1 MPGHTGNAGGVKSEM
16 LRSDID
22 AYLNRWVF
30 DRDSILKEMEQFAAR
45 RHFPIVGPVAGRVLA
60 QFARIV
66 AAERVLEMGAGF
78 GYSAYW
84 LARALSPEG
93 RVVAIERSHENARV
107 GQAYLNRAGL
117 AHKVEFIIGEAL
129 EVIEG
134 MAGPF
139 DLIFVDVEK
148 EQYPASLAL
157 TLPRLRRGG
166 LLITDN
172 ILWSGRV
179 LAAEPAEAS
188 TRGVQE
194 YTRLLYETPGL
205 YTTILPIRDGLAVSL
220 KL

>member
-1 MPGHTGNAGGVKSEM
+1 MLQPGIE
-16 LRSDID
+16 
-22 AYLNRWVF
+22 AYLQRWVP
-30 DRDSILKEMEQFAAR
+30 DRDAILEEMEELAAR

-84 LARALSPEG
+84 IARALPLDG
-93 RVVAIERSHENARV
+93 RVVAIERSDDNARL
-107 GQAYLNRAGL
+107 GREYLDRAGL
-117 AHKVEFIIGEAL
+117 AHKVEFLVGDAL
-129 EVIEG
+129 EVVQG

-139 DLIFVDVEK
+139 DLIFVDIDK

-172 ILWSGRV
+172 VLWSGRV
-179 LAAEPAEAS
+179 LAADPAEAS
-188 TRGVQE
+188 TRGIQE
-194 YTRLLYETPGL
+194 YTRLLYETPSL
-205 YTTILPIRDGLAVSL
+205 YTTILPVRDGLAVSL
-220 KL
+220 KLQ